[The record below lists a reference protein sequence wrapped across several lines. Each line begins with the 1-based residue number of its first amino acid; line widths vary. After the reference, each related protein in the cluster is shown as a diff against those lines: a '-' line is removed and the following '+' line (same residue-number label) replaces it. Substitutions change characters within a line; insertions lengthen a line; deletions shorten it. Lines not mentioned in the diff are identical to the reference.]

1 MVIMLPS
8 PVLTSSTTPFSV
20 KDILKLE
27 LQQQSQQHQLQFISC
42 FGLSGAAPSQ
52 SDAARPNKTSRT
64 HSPPSCMLAGRDSP
78 SPLSSGLS
86 ETQDRMSYLSAMT
99 VPERLAGSGLP
110 VEMFGIPAH
119 TQSVELRLES
129 EQEEQDSEYRELSLL
144 LFIVIVT
151 AVI

>member
-1 MVIMLPS
+1 
-8 PVLTSSTTPFSV
+8 
-20 KDILKLE
+20 
-27 LQQQSQQHQLQFISC
+27 
-42 FGLSGAAPSQ
+42 
-52 SDAARPNKTSRT
+52 
-64 HSPPSCMLAGRDSP
+64 MLAGRDSP